1 MSGTFERE
9 IYDKKTY
16 EVDLKQ
22 STAPLMYRMNP
33 VRNDTFRPAR
43 IADPGFTGKVG
54 VSLTHMRP
62 LVDIESDLLGLEIR
76 ATKDP
81 NKLYRPRCPQCG
93 MNTVSP
99 IGGDLNSGCNQC
111 REKLYNLPRISFG
124 QDYTRLSNP
133 VCTGREVGI
142 NRFQDL
148 NINPQDEKRWLQQ
161 SEVGINYRMIV
172 KDNHV
177 PKIPK
182 PLDQT
187 IALPR
192 GSSESM
198 PVFFRNGQWDTDIG
212 PHHKY
217 AKIFTSI
224 KS

>member
-9 IYDKKTY
+9 RYDKKTY

-22 STAPLMYRMNP
+22 STAPLMYRLNP
-33 VRNDTFRPAR
+33 VRNDTFKPSR

-62 LVDIESDLLGLEIR
+62 LVDVESDLLGLDIK
-76 ATKDP
+76 ATKNP
-81 NKLYRPRCPQCG
+81 NRLFHPRCPQCG

-99 IGGDLNSGCNQC
+99 IGADLNTGCQSC
-111 REKLYNLPRISFG
+111 REKLYNLPRLTFG

-182 PLDQT
+182 PMDQT
-187 IALPR
+187 NVLPPSNS
-192 GSSESM
+192 GTLDFKYNGGWQTNISS
-198 PVFFRNGQWDTDIG
+198 
-212 PHHKY
+212 HHKY
-217 AKIFTSI
+217 AKAITSI
-224 KS
+224 KV